1 MISGKSLEK
10 CQHCGTSSVLVESE
24 VVIRI
29 KELLQPNFKTL
40 GTSVAVHGNRY
51 HPICPSCDSYA
62 LGLDLVEAFPVLT
75 QSGKITT
82 IHDLMFMDSSLIDQK
97 RQSLVTSL
105 KECIHRFH
113 SSEEDAIWWAAENEA
128 LRLMFQYLMESSAL
142 YVTPE
147 LLKAIEED
155 GFSDHATSVA
165 ELLEEQANRL
175 PDADRRVVLDCFEA
189 LWQGGEDSASQSLNM
204 FD

>member
-1 MISGKSLEK
+1 
-10 CQHCGTSSVLVESE
+10 
-24 VVIRI
+24 
-29 KELLQPNFKTL
+29 
-40 GTSVAVHGNRY
+40 
-51 HPICPSCDSYA
+51 
-62 LGLDLVEAFPVLT
+62 
-75 QSGKITT
+75 
-82 IHDLMFMDSSLIDQK
+82 
-97 RQSLVTSL
+97 VTSL

-142 YVTPE
+142 SVTPE

-189 LWQGGEDSASQSLNM
+189 LWQGGEDRDSQSLNM